1 MSDLA
6 IMLVPNSLHGSNG
19 SEGLPSW
26 DMQPDIKGL
35 AVGFTNEV
43 FLVLYIQNSCF
54 D

>member
-6 IMLVPNSLHGSNG
+6 IMLVPISLHGSNG

-43 FLVLYIQNSCF
+43 FLVL
-54 D
+54 